1 MSVFQHLRT
10 HFPKLSYSDHTD
22 LCYID
27 VEKELQPAK
36 EETIK
41 LIKEVLGNKKFAY
54 RGDYTRFLKSV
65 LALLTGDTTDFKLE
79 GLGAI
84 SSARWM
90 AKETG
95 AIDLFLMKSKIFK
108 ELDKN
113 MVMTEHQSKL
123 IGRFVKFIALVFV
136 KWWVRVVW

>member
-1 MSVFQHLRT
+1 MLNRPLLWTPCRHHIGEIIISRVWDSLKIEVAKSPEVSVFQRLRT

-54 RGDYTRFLKSV
+54 RGNYTRFLNSV

-95 AIDLFLMKSKIFK
+95 AIDLFLIKDI
-108 ELDKN
+108 
-113 MVMTEHQSKL
+113 
-123 IGRFVKFIALVFV
+123 
-136 KWWVRVVW
+136 